1 VISAWSPFLNAG
13 EVYSALTAVA
23 WSVAVILF
31 RRSGERIPPFGLNVF
46 KGVVGM
52 VLFLLTFVVLGDPA
66 VPPGITALDA
76 LLLAGSG
83 VVGIGIA
90 DTLFF
95 ASLNRLGAGRSA
107 IVDCLYSPAVVACS
121 AIFLTEPAGPLLLAS
136 MACMA
141 VAILVGTWEP
151 SSSGTERPA
160 ALRAGL
166 VIGALSM
173 VLMAVGIVWAKPI
186 IDRAPP
192 LWSAT
197 VRLAG
202 GLGFLGLQAILH
214 PRSRAE
220 AVAALRPGPHWRVAL
235 PAAVIGTYMALLL
248 WIAGMKYTYTNVAS
262 VLNQS
267 SNVLVVVLAA
277 IFLHE
282 RLTVRKVVAVL
293 LGAVATLLAVW

>member
-1 VISAWSPFLNAG
+1 M
-13 EVYSALTAVA
+13 YSALTAVA
-23 WSVAVILF
+23 WAVAVILF
-31 RRSGERIPPFGLNVF
+31 RRSGERIPPFGLNTF

-52 VLFLLTFVVLGDPA
+52 ALFLPTFVVLGHPA
-66 VPPGITALDA
+66 VPAGVSLRDG
-76 LLLAGSG
+76 LVLAATG

-121 AIFLTEPAGPLLLAS
+121 ALVLGEPTGPFLLVA

-141 VAILVGTWEP
+141 VAVLVGTWEP
-151 SSSGTERPA
+151 ASADAPEPRDLRVGL
-160 ALRAGL
+160 AL
-166 VIGALSM
+166 GALSM
-173 VLMAVGIVWAKPI
+173 GLMAVGIVGAKPV
-186 IDRAPP
+186 IDRAPA

-202 GLGFLGLQAILH
+202 GLGFLGLQAALH

-220 AVAALRPGPHWRVAL
+220 ARAAFTPGPHWRVAL
-235 PAAVIGTYMALLL
+235 PAAFIGTYVALLL

-267 SNVLVVVLAA
+267 SNVLVVLLAA
-277 IFLHE
+277 VFLRE
-282 RLTVRKVVAVL
+282 PLTVRKVVAVL
-293 LGAVATLLAVW
+293 LGASAAVIVAW